1 MLIFTGIQTQVTHTQ
16 NTLDVCELITTQ
28 LNAHTH
34 IHTHAYTH
42 MHTHACTHTCTHTH
56 AHTCTNTHTPCLA
69 LSHLPT
75 TRRLIT
81 TPMKRV
87 GGDSRESPR
96 QTGRSPF
103 HLLHFSTV
111 GEGEGGMQEKGD
123 WEAVVHRLKRCC
135 YKGQNY

>member
-1 MLIFTGIQTQVTHTQ
+1 MLIFTGIQTQVTHTH
-16 NTLDVCELITTQ
+16 NTLDVCELIKTQ
-28 LNAHTH
+28 LNTHTH
-34 IHTHAYTH
+34 T
-42 MHTHACTHTCTHTH
+42 HTHACTHTCTHMH

-69 LSHLPT
+69 LPHLPT

-111 GEGEGGMQEKGD
+111 GEGEGGMQEKGS
-123 WEAVVHRLKRCC
+123 WEAVVHRLKRC
-135 YKGQNY
+135 YKGENC